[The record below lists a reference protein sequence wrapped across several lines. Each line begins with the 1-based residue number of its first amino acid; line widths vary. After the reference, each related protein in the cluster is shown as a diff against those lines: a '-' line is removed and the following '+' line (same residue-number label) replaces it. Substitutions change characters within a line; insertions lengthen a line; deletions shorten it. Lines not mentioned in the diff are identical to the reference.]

1 MLNTHK
7 FERTGRLAVLLE
19 TQFDHFVYAL
29 HKGVEIFGLSVTAG
43 KGWNRGYIVAFFIP
57 FDEHGEL
64 AALFHKRFYRW
75 ELRRGEQDERIAR
88 L

>member
-1 MLNTHK
+1 MS
-7 FERTGRLAVLLE
+7 GGAVLLE
-19 TQFDHFVYAL
+19 TQFDHFIYAL
-29 HKGVEIFGLSVTAG
+29 HEGVEILGLSVTAG

-64 AALFHKRFYRW
+64 QRCFTKGFYRG